1 MVAKSSPCL
10 PAIYLA
16 AEVVN
21 LANLARRNADDG
33 VRGAT
38 RVAEFR
44 NYCVAYDGKT
54 AAWANCWQGSI
65 AGAREG
71 SLTIWLG

>member
-1 MVAKSSPCL
+1 MPTTASGGD
-10 PAIYLA
+10 
-16 AEVVN
+16 EG
-21 LANLARRNADDG
+21 R
-33 VRGAT
+33 
-38 RVAEFR
+38 EFR